1 MSAQV
6 EPCQHASF
14 SVNAH
19 CTREIDGS
27 KKSSYRLDVRVS
39 CSDCGAPMK
48 FKGLPAG
55 YNRHGAAC
63 SEDQFEARLA
73 YQPPHQG

>member
-1 MSAQV
+1 MS
-6 EPCQHASF
+6 EPACQHANF
-14 SVNAH
+14 SVHAH
-19 CTREIDGS
+19 GTREISD
-27 KKSSYRLDVRVS
+27 KKTSFRLDVRVS
-39 CSDCGAPMK
+39 CSDCGEAMK

-73 YQPPHQG
+73 FQPPHQG